1 MVDNWA
7 STAIDLA
14 YVVRLNAVINGCG
27 SSFKSAGYIKLL
39 LCVILGYWHL
49 VIGET
54 TSYINLQG

>member
-27 SSFKSAGYIKLL
+27 SSFKSAGYM
-39 LCVILGYWHL
+39 
-49 VIGET
+49 
-54 TSYINLQG
+54 